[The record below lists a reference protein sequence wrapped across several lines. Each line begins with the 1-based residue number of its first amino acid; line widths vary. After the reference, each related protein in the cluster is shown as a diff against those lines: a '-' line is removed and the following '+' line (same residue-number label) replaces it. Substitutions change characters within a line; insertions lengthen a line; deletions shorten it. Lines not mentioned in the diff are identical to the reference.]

1 MKYRCLIIDHDDTTV
16 DSTPSIHYLAHQE
29 QMKRIGRESQ
39 ISTLEEWFKVNFDPG
54 FSIYIDSV
62 LKLSDEE
69 KKICYDIWREF
80 TTVLTPPFFEGML
93 SLLDEFRRGGGI
105 IAVVSH
111 SEADIIRSHYEK
123 QQEIPGFL
131 PDRII
136 GWTGDPEKQKPHTWP
151 VDQIREQFNLAKEEI
166 LVIDDLRPGI
176 TMANKAGVDSVG
188 VGWSHNIQVIREG
201 IIDQCTYFLYSIKDL
216 RNLIFS

>member
-39 ISTLEEWFKVNFDPG
+39 TSTLEEWFKVNFDPG

-69 KKICYDIWREF
+69 KRICYEIWREF

-93 SLLDEFRRGGGI
+93 SLLNEFRKEGGI

-123 QQEIPGFL
+123 QQEFPGFL

-151 VDQIREQFNLAKEEI
+151 VDQIRKQFGLEKEEI

-176 TMANKAGVDSVG
+176 TMANRAGVDSVG

-201 IIDQCTYFLYSIKDL
+201 IIDQCTYFIYSINEL